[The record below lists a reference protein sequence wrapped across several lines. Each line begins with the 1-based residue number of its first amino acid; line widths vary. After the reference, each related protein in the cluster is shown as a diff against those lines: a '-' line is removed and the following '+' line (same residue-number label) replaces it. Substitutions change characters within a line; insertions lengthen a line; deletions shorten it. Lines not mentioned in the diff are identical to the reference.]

1 MNKNYCYLRVSTIEQ
16 NLDRQYEAMKQ
27 YDIPEENYFVEKI
40 SGRTTNR
47 PELQRLLDTVKEGDV
62 IHIHEFSR
70 LSRSTSDLL
79 KIVEELTRKGVTLI
93 SNKEKLDTS
102 TSTGKLMLTMI
113 AAINEFEVNCNRD
126 RQLEGI
132 MEAKKRGAYCQVSF
146 SKADFLEV
154 YEKVKAKAMNVT
166 EAAKALGTTRATYY
180 AKVKEY
186 GLV

>member
-132 MEAKKRGAYCQVSF
+132 MEAKKRGAYRQ
-146 SKADFLEV
+146 
-154 YEKVKAKAMNVT
+154 T
-166 EAAKALGTTRATYY
+166 EATDDDILALKERVDAGVMTVTAACRTLGFTRATWYNRLK
-180 AKVKEY
+180 AM
-186 GLV
+186 